1 MLGYYYIDLGTAV
14 IYIADY
20 LVFVCKMKFSVTT
33 MHT

>member
-1 MLGYYYIDLGTAV
+1 LIEETAV